1 MKISAFRKQDR
12 GGSAM
17 LGYLFIALIIMATVA
32 ALGTLVVQNLNFA
45 QRRQNIVNAR
55 QMAQA
60 GAAICATEVEQ
71 AFTNGGG
78 GLVSNLTAT
87 LPRVY
92 AVNSSLSSAS
102 QLVYERTITDPF
114 TNQTILAQVWIT
126 NSTTPQKVKC
136 LAKATVGQTSQ
147 SSEINMETIFG
158 VAAAIISTATG
169 DLTTGTSKSD
179 AQNGNVVVVGSSKGL
194 VKVDGGI
201 DANGTIN
208 TNACL
213 VDSVEGNLY
222 ASAGQ
227 LPDYTNPG
235 SPKQLF
241 DFNRY
246 IAVADKS
253 GNHYTNFASFAAAA
267 GVASKANPL
276 QGIVVVDFNLAEK
289 SKISLDPSTFPNGI
303 CVQGTLVVNYVGGWS
318 PTDKVINTADMYINW
333 ADLSKMNPN
342 DPSTYPSGYPPTY
355 TNPAKNPILID
366 ISAKFP
372 NFTAADDLPAYMYNN
387 AILDMHG
394 NINVCGAVY
403 SPCYMEIE
411 NKQAGQI
418 QYIKGAIIGGGGIY
432 MDNVLA
438 ATNVVSYD
446 AKALRNLATSAN
458 NAKAVKVTYY
468 R

>member
-1 MKISAFRKQDR
+1 
-12 GGSAM
+12 M

-55 QMAQA
+55 QVAQA
-60 GAAICATEVEQ
+60 GAAICAREVEQ

-78 GLVSNLTAT
+78 GFVSNLTTT

-92 AVNSSLSSAS
+92 AVNSALSSAS

-126 NSTTPQKVKC
+126 NSPSPRKVKC

-147 SSEINMETIFG
+147 SSEINMETVLG
-158 VAAAIISTATG
+158 VAAAIISTAQG

-201 DANGTIN
+201 DGNGTVN
-208 TNACL
+208 TNACS
-213 VDSVEGNLY
+213 VDSVNGNLY

-241 DFNRY
+241 DFSRY
-246 IAVADKS
+246 IAVADLS

-267 GVASKANPL
+267 KVASKAAPL

-289 SKISLDPSTFPNGI
+289 SKISLDPATFPNGI
-303 CVQGTLVVNYVGGWS
+303 CVLGTLVVNYVGGWS
-318 PTDKVINTADMYINW
+318 PGDKVINTADMYINW

-342 DPSTYPSGYPPTY
+342 DPSTYPTGYPPTY
-355 TNPAKNPILID
+355 TNPAKNPVLID
-366 ISAKFP
+366 IASIPGKGFA
-372 NFTAADDLPAYMYNN
+372 NFTASDDLPAYMYNN

-418 QYIKGAIIGGGGIY
+418 QYFKGAIIGGGGIY
-432 MDNVLA
+432 IDNVLT
-438 ATNVVSYD
+438 ATNIISYD